1 MQDKFNSMKAG
12 HSDTEKRVQDSKTEQ
27 VYIIRSQHINPQG
40 RLFGGYLMQW
50 IDEHIHG
57 DTGGYLCGRL

>member
-1 MQDKFNSMKAG
+1 MEHHYENPSTSHTAAQ
-12 HSDTEKRVQDSKTEQ
+12 KRVRDSETEQ

-50 IDEHIHG
+50 IDEMAGIV
-57 DTGGYLCGRL
+57 